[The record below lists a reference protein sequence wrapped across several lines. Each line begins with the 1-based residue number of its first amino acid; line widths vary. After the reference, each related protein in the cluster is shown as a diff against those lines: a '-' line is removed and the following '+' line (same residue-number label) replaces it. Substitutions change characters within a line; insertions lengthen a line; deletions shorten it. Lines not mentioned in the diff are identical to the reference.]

1 MYRVA
6 IGGPITINSFLTEH
20 DRNTAREHMLKTASK
35 QMREAAKIGLQSLY
49 ADPSDVLEK
58 YKDFDIVKE
67 MKARKDAKLLWVR
80 ARSIDADTVNHN
92 GDYFSKAELLKEVE
106 VKGEKVPD
114 FDIADVNNNSVILTY
129 SIKNIDKVLPD
140 WRRKLISVHDLSN
153 QWATSRRLYIAL
165 LCRRNKY

>member
-1 MYRVA
+1 MFRVA
-6 IGGPITINSFLTEH
+6 KGGPITINSFLTTE

-80 ARSIDADTVNHN
+80 ARAIDADTVNHN
-92 GDYFSKAELLKEVE
+92 GDYFSKEELFWIITNKR
-106 VKGEKVPD
+106 
-114 FDIADVNNNSVILTY
+114 ILL
-129 SIKNIDKVLPD
+129 NLHQP
-140 WRRKLISVHDLSN
+140 
-153 QWATSRRLYIAL
+153 
-165 LCRRNKY
+165 

>member
-58 YKDFDIVKE
+58 YKYNTDGLRPTFNALWDTLE
-67 MKARKDAKLLWVR
+67 SKL
-80 ARSIDADTVNHN
+80 A
-92 GDYFSKAELLKEVE
+92 
-106 VKGEKVPD
+106 
-114 FDIADVNNNSVILTY
+114 
-129 SIKNIDKVLPD
+129 
-140 WRRKLISVHDLSN
+140 
-153 QWATSRRLYIAL
+153 
-165 LCRRNKY
+165 